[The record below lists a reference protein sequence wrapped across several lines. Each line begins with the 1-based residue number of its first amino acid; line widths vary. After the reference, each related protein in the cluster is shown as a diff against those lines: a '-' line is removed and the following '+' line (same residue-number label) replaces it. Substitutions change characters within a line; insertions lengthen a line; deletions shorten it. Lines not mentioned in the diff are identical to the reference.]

1 MHVRTG
7 RCRSARLCVCPLLI
21 RFGPSRDGNLVGF
34 RLGCRRRRD
43 AGGLRSRYLGGPRRG
58 SLARLGRRQLGDV
71 RLGGDLVT
79 LGRQLL
85 VCSADRHGLA
95 ALDRLAR
102 SLAVGERRVRGDSTE
117 AGTRDRCVRA
127 ALAVREDRGAAAG
140 EVLACLPS
148 AEGCLGL
155 GRGKLGL
162 RLDVDLPPGQARGEA
177 SVQALLADRER
188 QLVLGDDDR
197 RLLGLVVDV
206 DLPYPRRRKGLREE
220 TGGLGVPR
228 DDVDLLSAELR
239 HDHADT
245 RAARADAGPDR
256 VDALGVGDDG
266 DLRAVAGLTGDAA
279 DLHQAVRDLRHLEL
293 EERLDELGIAARQD
307 HLRALRPGPDLG
319 DDGLDARALLVALA
333 VNLLRARQQR
343 FDLAEVDEDVVAVAG
358 LLDDAGDGLADPLL
372 DDLLRGLRGDAAEV
386 LGGDVLAAHLVL
398 RDLVPVDLEVVV
410 GDERVLL
417 LPRLLLDLLE
427 LVVGMLSGLLEQALL
442 EVGGHVD
449 REDTEVAGV
458 VDLDGRV
465 PVRPGGRLVGG
476 EQPVTESVDQNPA
489 FEIPVA
495 LQLTDCLDD
504 LAAHLM
510 SSSIRFARTMASYG
524 IACSVPSA
532 ERRTPWASAS
542 TTSPLN
548 LRRPPISSAVRSAA
562 LRPTTRWKCAG
573 VRSGRST
580 PGDETSTVYCW
591 RYGRSRSVTRSQ
603 SA

>member
-7 RCRSARLCVCPLLI
+7 RHRAGLGR
-21 RFGPSRDGNLVGF
+21 GN
-34 RLGCRRRRD
+34 
-43 AGGLRSRYLGGPRRG
+43 
-58 SLARLGRRQLGDV
+58 LARLGRRQLGDV

-102 SLAVGERRVRGDSTE
+102 GLAVGERRVRGDSTE
-117 AGTRDRCVRA
+117 AGTRDRCVGA

-177 SVQALLADRER
+177 GVQALLADREC

-256 VDALGVGDDG
+256 IDALGVGDDG

-333 VNLLRARQQR
+333 VHLLRARQQR

-358 LLDDAGDGLADPLL
+358 LLDDAGD
-372 DDLLRGLRGDAAEV
+372 
-386 LGGDVLAAHLVL
+386 DVA
-398 RDLVPVDLEVVV
+398 
-410 GDERVLL
+410 DERVLL

-465 PVRPGGRLVGG
+465 PVRPGGLLVGG

-532 ERRTPWASAS
+532 ARRTPWASAS

-591 RYGRSRSVTRSQ
+591 RYGRSTSVTRSQ

>member
-43 AGGLRSRYLGGPRRG
+43 ACRLRSRYLGELRRG
-58 SLARLGRRQLGDV
+58 RLARLWRRHFGRLWTGRHRAGLGRGNLARLGRRQLGDV

-102 SLAVGERRVRGDSTE
+102 GLAVGERRVRGDSTE

-177 SVQALLADRER
+177 GVQALLADRER

-206 DLPYPRRRKGLREE
+206 DLPHPRRRKGLREE

-256 VDALGVGDDG
+256 VDTLGVGDDG

-279 DLHQAVRDLRHLEL
+279 DLHQTVRDLRYLEL
-293 EERLDELGIAARQD
+293 EERLDELGIPARQD

-333 VNLLRARQQR
+333 VHLLRARQQR

-358 LLDDAGDGLADPLL
+358 LLDDAGDDLAHAVDVLVVHHRALGLVDQPLL
-372 DDLLRGLRGDAAEV
+372 D
-386 LGGDVLAAHLVL
+386 VL
-398 RDLVPVDLEVVV
+398 RQL
-410 GDERVLL
+410 
-417 LPRLLLDLLE
+417 
-427 LVVGMLSGLLEQALL
+427 
-442 EVGGHVD
+442 D
-449 REDTEVAGV
+449 REDAEVAVLVQLDRGV
-458 VDLDGRV
+458 PGRA
-465 PVRPGGRLVGG
+465 RRLLIRG
-476 EQPVTESVDQNPA
+476 EQGILERRDERAALDPL
-489 FEIPVA
+489 VA
-495 LQLTDCLDD
+495 LDLANRFDD
-504 LAAHLM
+504 LLAH
-510 SSSIRFARTMASYG
+510 
-524 IACSVPSA
+524 
-532 ERRTPWASAS
+532 
-542 TTSPLN
+542 
-548 LRRPPISSAVRSAA
+548 
-562 LRPTTRWKCAG
+562 
-573 VRSGRST
+573 
-580 PGDETSTVYCW
+580 
-591 RYGRSRSVTRSQ
+591 
-603 SA
+603 